1 LSIALGL
8 GNTFP
13 IPLALS
19 LSKPVL
25 SDAAGGVEGGFPSL
39 EKGKGLRQAQ
49 PERFLLGAYCSDMTF
64 WAYMLHCADR
74 SFYVGHSD
82 NLEQRIAQHESGEI
96 PGYTQTRLPIK
107 LVWSQAFGTRMEAL
121 EAERQIK
128 GWSRAK
134 KLALIREDWTLIS
147 SLARSNKEK

>member
-1 LSIALGL
+1 
-8 GNTFP
+8 
-13 IPLALS
+13 
-19 LSKPVL
+19 
-25 SDAAGGVEGGFPSL
+25 
-39 EKGKGLRQAQ
+39 
-49 PERFLLGAYCSDMTF
+49 MTF